1 MITVRYF
8 AAARERAGCSS
19 EQLPLPPGGTVQAVL
34 EALTALHP
42 ELLPIQKHLRVAVDL
57 EFVGLSAQVTDGA
70 ELALIPPVAG
80 G

>member
-19 EQLPLPPGGTVQAVL
+19 EQLALPPGGTVQAVL

-42 ELLPIQKHLRVAVDL
+42 DLSPLLKHLRVAVDQ
-57 EFVGLSAQVTDGA
+57 EFAASAAAVPDGA
-70 ELALIPPVAG
+70 EVALIPPVAG